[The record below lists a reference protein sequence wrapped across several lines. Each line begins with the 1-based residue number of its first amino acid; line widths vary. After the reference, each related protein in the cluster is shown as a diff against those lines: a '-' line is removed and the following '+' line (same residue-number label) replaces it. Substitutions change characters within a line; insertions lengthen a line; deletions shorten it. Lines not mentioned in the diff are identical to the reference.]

1 MNNAQNKFN
10 TVFYILGLIVL
21 LALICWLLG
30 TVHMIVNILVAS
42 ILIAYLIAPAV
53 HYLQKKGI
61 STSVAIG
68 IVYLLL
74 IGLMVIF
81 ATYLWPV
88 LQTEFS
94 RFAQNFSNISANL
107 HNMVQ
112 AWLFKVQSWLPKSMQ
127 HVVDPEKVNMHKMLI
142 FVQKETPVLVNNSML
157 GVIKGMRSVAIIL
170 TGAIIVPL
178 MVFYILMDTQVYKKS
193 FISCLPKAWRRNGV
207 DLLRRVDYVLGNFIR
222 GQLIVCVVIGVC
234 VAVALSLLGIDYAV
248 LIGLFTGIIDIIPY
262 VGVAISYVPAF
273 IIALL
278 NKGLLFAIFTVLV
291 LYVLHWIESHIL
303 VPAIVGKTLNLP
315 PLTVMAA
322 LIAGAE
328 LGGIMGMLLAV
339 PITAIIRVCLE
350 FYTEKHPAFGPL
362 TEDDIKAPD
371 TPYPPEENNLVS
383 PKESVK
389 QIVDKVQ
396 KLKNKHLLR
405 RKVTEKEGITIV
417 QEIYGERSS
426 ETVSSEADDGDQAEA
441 PAAPEKAPEK
451 SEEGKSPDK
460 TSESPAKDKKES
472 SKDGD

>member
-1 MNNAQNKFN
+1 MNNAQNKYN

-21 LALICWLLG
+21 LALVCWLLSA
-30 TVHMIVNILVAS
+30 VHMIVNILVAS

-61 STSVAIG
+61 SASVAIG

-74 IGLMVIF
+74 IALALVF
-81 ATYLWPV
+81 VSYLWPV

-127 HVVDPEKVNMHKMLI
+127 HVVDPEKVNMHKMFI
-142 FVQKETPVLVNNSML
+142 FVQKETPVLVNNSMV
-157 GVIKGMRSVAIIL
+157 GVIRGMRSVVIIL

-193 FISCLPKAWRRNGV
+193 FISCLPKAWRKNGV

-234 VAVALSLLGIDYAV
+234 VAVALSLLGIDYAI
-248 LIGLFTGIIDIIPY
+248 LIGLFTGVIDIIPY

-350 FYTEKHPAFGPL
+350 FYTEKHPAYGPL
-362 TEDDIKAPD
+362 TEEDIQPPD
-371 TPYPPEENNLVS
+371 TPYPPAEISKVS

-389 QIVDKVQ
+389 TIVDKVQ
-396 KLKNKHLLR
+396 QLKNNHLLR

-417 QEIYGERSS
+417 QEIYAKDSA
-426 ETVSSEADDGDQAEA
+426 ETAAVSDGGDKDNAPEA
-441 PAAPEKAPEK
+441 PSKDAENKSEKTAGSEKESQNEKAN
-451 SEEGKSPDK
+451 
-460 TSESPAKDKKES
+460 KDS
-472 SKDGD
+472 